1 MVTFLI
7 PFWSLGQFVNAS
19 LENTTGKLL
28 SSVFTFEPTLKAS
41 RTVHRQTHQ
50 QHKSYWLQGR
60 DQYKS
65 VDTNNKT
72 FIFFSRIFVFLSSEH
87 IRQKLVFAK

>member
-50 QHKSYWLQGR
+50 QHKSY
-60 DQYKS
+60 
-65 VDTNNKT
+65 
-72 FIFFSRIFVFLSSEH
+72 
-87 IRQKLVFAK
+87 